1 MNAANTSAAVCTTS
15 PSSGKARTRKFT
27 APYFTVQATVSIF
40 LGDSTSNS
48 PDAKVRVNFVIWHK
62 EEVYRSGRDWA
73 QTVLRRFGT
82 DQKMLDD
89 AYYEVDV
96 DAYFA
101 RDARYVRNPD
111 NEPVEAFYFYD
122 KKDEAR
128 LIKQRRLVPESHQ
141 DIYRIYDPQPDAAV
155 PAGGAA

>member
-1 MNAANTSAAVCTTS
+1 MNAAVT
-15 PSSGKARTRKFT
+15 GKARKFS
-27 APYFTVQATVSIF
+27 APYFTVQATVNIF
-40 LGDSTSNS
+40 LSDSTSNH
-48 PDAKVRVNFVIWHK
+48 PDAKVRVNFAIWHK
-62 EEVYRSGRDWA
+62 EEVHRSGRESA

-82 DQKMLDD
+82 DQKMLDG

-111 NEPVEAFYFYD
+111 NKPVEAFYFYD

-128 LIKQRRLVPESHQ
+128 LIKQRRLVPESYQ
-141 DIYRIYDPQPDAAV
+141 DIYRMYGPQADVAV
-155 PAGGAA
+155 PAGGATC

>member
-1 MNAANTSAAVCTTS
+1 MSAAVT
-15 PSSGKARTRKFT
+15 GKARKFIT
-27 APYFTVQATVSIF
+27 PYFTVQATVSIF
-40 LGDSTSNS
+40 LSDSTSNS
-48 PDAKVRVNFVIWHK
+48 PDAKVRVNFFICHK
-62 EEVYRSGRDWA
+62 EEVHRSGRDWA

-101 RDARYVRNPD
+101 LDSRYVRNPD

-128 LIKQRRLVPESHQ
+128 LIKQRRLVPESYQ
-141 DIYRIYDPQPDAAV
+141 DIYRIYGPQPEAAV